1 MRSRGI
7 LRYALIR
14 GADAVL
20 ICFLLTVV
28 VFILLH
34 LVPGDP
40 ARVAAGVQA
49 TPQEVAAVRHQ
60 LGLDRPLFTQYTSYL
75 WNAVHGNFGQSIALH
90 EPVIKIIGQF
100 LPTTLLLAVLALG
113 LALVLGI
120 FLGVLGAFRRGGIL
134 DTVTSSIAVVGV
146 SLPVFWLGLL
156 LIYYFGVKLKWM
168 PTEGLASWKG
178 YVLPVI
184 ALATYPLAL
193 ITRLTRSSTIEVLGE
208 DYIRTARAKG
218 MPERR
223 VLFVHALR
231 NALIPTVTAAG
242 LSLGFLIGGTFVV
255 ETVFNING
263 LGSWVVNSVIA
274 RDIPAVQGATLVIGV
289 GFVIANLLVDICYG
303 LLNPRIRY

>member
-1 MRSRGI
+1 MRSRGV
-7 LRYALIR
+7 LRFALIR

-40 ARVAAGVQA
+40 AKISAGIGA
-49 TPQEVAAVRHQ
+49 TPREVAAVRHQ
-60 LGLDRPLFTQYTSYL
+60 LGLDRPLFTQYTTYL
-75 WNAVHGNFGQSIALH
+75 WDALHGNFGESIALH
-90 EPVIKIIGQF
+90 EPVINVIGQF
-100 LPTTLLLAVLALG
+100 LPTTLLLAVLALS
-113 LALVLGI
+113 LALVLGV

-134 DTVTSSIAVVGV
+134 DTITSSIAVVGV

-156 LIYYFGVKLKWM
+156 LIYYFGVKLKWL
-168 PTEGLASWKG
+168 PTEGVANWKG
-178 YVLPVI
+178 YVLPVV

-218 MPERR
+218 LPERR

-263 LGSWVVNSVIA
+263 LGSWVVSSVLA

-289 GFVIANLLVDICYG
+289 GFVVANLIVDVCYG